1 MIFEEEIWKETFK
14 GLREAGWDGRRSL
27 AKMLLQLKVQTP
39 ADPIKS
45 SGVCTATLRLLGL
58 EARD

>member
-1 MIFEEEIWKETFK
+1 MIFEEEIWKETSR
-14 GLREAGWDGRRSL
+14 GLRGAGWDRRSL
-27 AKMLLQLKVQTP
+27 AKMLQLNVQSP